1 MLCLGPRNLN
11 AVSKDKGKSI
21 QVAEIESTKDGGGGE
36 NGDEE
41 DEVAMIDDST
51 QAIHD
56 FDDLDL

>member
-1 MLCLGPRNLN
+1 M
-11 AVSKDKGKSI
+11 SKKDKGKSI
-21 QVAEIESTKDGGGGE
+21 QVAEIEGTKDGGGGGGGE

-41 DEVAMIDDST
+41 EEEVAVIDDST